1 MRTFCLVMILAN
13 ALFLSW
19 SQLIDVR
26 VSDLDRRPPANVTPP
41 PRIVLAQEA
50 ADSLEP
56 AVVKPVQPPRVAPLG
71 ASAPTPERTAVAD
84 RLACTSVGPFQDL
97 ADAAHAQAALKT
109 AGFESRQRLEQG
121 ELWIGYWVSVQ
132 NFESREAAEAALKSL
147 LDSGVTDVYLMPGS
161 EPASVLSLGVFSDYQ
176 RAQRRAEEIR
186 VLGLE
191 PRIDDRKRA
200 GSVYWIDADLQE
212 PGQAIDTSIF
222 QTDPGKITRLE
233 LRACPA
239 GSGNG

>member
-1 MRTFCLVMILAN
+1 MRTFCLVMILVN

-26 VSDLDRRPPANVTPP
+26 VSDLDRRPPANVKPP

-50 ADSLEP
+50 AETLEP

-71 ASAPTPERTAVAD
+71 SAAPAPQRAAVAD
-84 RLACTSVGPFQDL
+84 RLACTSIGPFQDL
-97 ADAAHAQAALKT
+97 ADAAHAQAALQS
-109 AGFESRQRLEQG
+109 AGFGSRQRLVQG
-121 ELWIGYWVSVQ
+121 ELWVGYWVSVQ

-147 LDSGVTDVYLMPGS
+147 LDSGVTDVYLMPGG
-161 EPASVLSLGVFSDYQ
+161 EPANVLSLGVFSDHQ

-191 PRIDDRKRA
+191 PRIDDRKRS

-233 LRACPA
+233 LRACPPS
-239 GSGNG
+239 SGNG